1 MVPAGAADT
10 RLSPD
15 QVRQSLTPPILP
27 LSVEQ
32 GRCEGARAQVYWNA
46 MNNRCGISIIGLVG
60 RTTAETTRDPEAKR
74 TMFDIAKSY
83 DRLAETAAQREIDRK
98 PLGPD
103 GGSSCR
109 ACQRLLA
116 RAVADLTESV
126 TSQMVGVGENAPTLG
141 GWG

>member
-1 MVPAGAADT
+1 
-10 RLSPD
+10 
-15 QVRQSLTPPILP
+15 
-27 LSVEQ
+27 
-32 GRCEGARAQVYWNA
+32 
-46 MNNRCGISIIGLVG
+46 MNNRCGLSIIGLVG

-109 ACQRLLA
+109 AYQRLLA
-116 RAVADLTESV
+116 RAVADLTDIDDFPDGRSRREC
-126 TSQMVGVGENAPTLG
+126 PLHLG

>member
-1 MVPAGAADT
+1 
-10 RLSPD
+10 
-15 QVRQSLTPPILP
+15 
-27 LSVEQ
+27 
-32 GRCEGARAQVYWNA
+32 

-103 GGSSCR
+103 GDLR
-109 ACQRLLA
+109 AEPASACARERL
-116 RAVADLTESV
+116 
-126 TSQMVGVGENAPTLG
+126 PI
-141 GWG
+141 